1 MYLGDKNTDICFLFL
16 NDRSSNG
23 SFLKEILK
31 EEKIATGTTNGM
43 EDRALDLVLGDDLD
57 TDLLVGGKRIDLW
70 LANLSWE
77 VTSMDLK
84 KKKKTVL

>member
-1 MYLGDKNTDICFLFL
+1 MYLGDKNTDIFFLFL

-31 EEKIATGTTNGM
+31 EEKIAMGTTNGM

-57 TDLLVGGKRIDLW
+57 TDLLVGGKRIDL
-70 LANLSWE
+70 
-77 VTSMDLK
+77 
-84 KKKKTVL
+84 